1 MNTTANELAF
11 ATLSSSR
18 EYPLGLV
25 NLVDKKSMKL
35 VATIDIHRMLTV
47 TRSDIKEM
55 ESKLKIETCRIG
67 STPFRITRSAD
78 CNSIQLIHGEGTGTT
93 VECHHVF
100 PAPYARIL
108 SLAYLDEQGVI
119 IAFST
124 TSANEGPA
132 QKKAI
137 NIWQFTQHRHAVAL
151 HDILS

>member
-1 MNTTANELAF
+1 MKRAELERRHSV
-11 ATLSSSR
+11 L
-18 EYPLGLV
+18 
-25 NLVDKKSMKL
+25 
-35 VATIDIHRMLTV
+35 
-47 TRSDIKEM
+47 
-55 ESKLKIETCRIG
+55 
-67 STPFRITRSAD
+67 RSAD
-78 CNSIQLIHGEGTGTT
+78 CNSIQLIHGEGTGTN

-132 QKKAI
+132 QKRAI

-151 HDILS
+151 HDMLYTTESSFIFYLTVSFINFTVPATFMHDLPLALGRSKQRARMSCAVRNHGRHNI